1 MMKYVV
7 FALMFALLGAVFALQ
22 NATAVTVSFA
32 IWSFQTSLVLI
43 VLGSAI
49 VGAMISMLL
58 AAPMQIRL
66 RWALDKANRRS
77 AELETRLTA
86 YEAKQPAVQAEAS
99 LPEGNKPQTE
109 SETGLS

>member
-22 NATAVTVSFA
+22 NSTAVTVSFA
-32 IWSFQTSLVLI
+32 VWSFETSLVLI

-66 RWALDKANRRS
+66 RWALDKAKRRS
-77 AELETRLTA
+77 AELETKLA
-86 YEAKQPAVQAEAS
+86 EHEAKPPAVQAEAA
-99 LPEGNKPQTE
+99 LPESNKSQAE
-109 SETGLS
+109 SEIGLS